1 MPPLAPQAIEK
12 STAESRIYFSK
23 HFGSINLLARLD
35 LQGAS
40 TDHPSWG
47 RFHWTCKPAGKGI
60 CYAKPASFSKTHL
73 NRFFPGQNW
82 IKFTSS
88 SFLKEGLK
96 DLFDLSKTNTV
107 CFCYTYATTH
117 LLFIAKLLL
126 SLWAPEIASV
136 SWIWVSNYL
145 RKPSLSAI
153 FWSRENPLAYLTII
167 TFKSGGK
174 RCLFLIN
181 SFAPI
186 KCIQHPSNHQCH
198 PPRLPTR
205 ERQASNSG
213 FWTCQRLLWFGKFQ
227 KNVGVDREPFKMVKF
242 HEIPIDTWHGE
253 DSSLHLSK
261 GKLHHG
267 WPVFLPLRSNDPTI
281 NPLRF
286 SEGGLSTSLCWVVG
300 NTKKTL

>member
-1 MPPLAPQAIEK
+1 M
-12 STAESRIYFSK
+12 
-23 HFGSINLLARLD
+23 
-35 LQGAS
+35 
-40 TDHPSWG
+40 
-47 RFHWTCKPAGKGI
+47 
-60 CYAKPASFSKTHL
+60 
-73 NRFFPGQNW
+73 
-82 IKFTSS
+82 
-88 SFLKEGLK
+88 KEGLK

-136 SWIWVSNYL
+136 SWIWVSNYS
-145 RKPSLSAI
+145 RKPSPLAI

-181 SFAPI
+181 SFAPM

-227 KNVGVDREPFKMVKF
+227 KNVGVDREPFKMVSF

-261 GKLHHG
+261 GNSYTTGDQFFCRSDPMILQSTHWDSLREVFQHRFVRWWATRKKHCSFTPLKNQRLEP
-267 WPVFLPLRSNDPTI
+267 PVTTWNCCSTLEAKTPNLKII
-281 NPLRF
+281 NSSSF
-286 SEGGLSTSLCWVVG
+286 VGFGGVMIYSA
-300 NTKKTL
+300 